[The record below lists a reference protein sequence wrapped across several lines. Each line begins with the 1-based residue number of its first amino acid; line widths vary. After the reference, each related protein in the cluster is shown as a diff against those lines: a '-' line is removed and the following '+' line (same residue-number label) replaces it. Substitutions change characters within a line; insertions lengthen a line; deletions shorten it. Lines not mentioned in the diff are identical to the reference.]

1 VKKYARAALIGTGM
15 IGGSFA
21 RALKDAGIVERLVG
35 ADRSRT
41 NLERA
46 RALGFVDET
55 AGVAEA
61 AGQAELVI
69 LAVPVRATLE
79 VCEALA
85 PVLAARP
92 EVLVTDC
99 GSTKVEVQRAVEAAL
114 PFPERFVGAHP
125 IAGTEKS
132 GPDAAQPQLFRGR
145 RCLVTPALATRG
157 DKVAECAALWQ
168 AVGAETKYMDPLAH
182 DQALAYVS
190 HLPHAAA
197 FALAQAVGA
206 VDAAGLS
213 GGGFA
218 DTTRIAASDPVM
230 WRDVFL
236 ANAGPVLAAIDKLE
250 GALGELSRAIAAGD
264 GAAIE
269 RLILRAHEGRAKI
282 LGNPR

>member
-21 RALKDAGIVERLVG
+21 RALKDAGVVDTFVG
-35 ADRSRT
+35 ADRSRA

-46 RALGFVDET
+46 RALGFVDES
-55 AGVAEA
+55 AGLAEA

-69 LAVPVRATLE
+69 LAVPVRATEE
-79 VCEALA
+79 VCAQLA
-85 PVLAARP
+85 PALAARP
-92 EVLVTDC
+92 EVLVSDC
-99 GSTKVEVQRAVEAAL
+99 GSTKVEVQRAVEAVL

-145 RCLVTPALATRG
+145 RCLVTPALSTRA

-168 AVGAETKYMDPLAH
+168 AVGAETKYMDPSAH
-182 DQALAYVS
+182 DQALAFVS

-197 FALAQAVGA
+197 FALALAVGA

-282 LGNPR
+282 LGSPR